1 MVRLLNDH
9 DPKEAPVSPDS
20 ATTPITFA
28 TSPLPLAATFDGGRL
43 TSDGGL
49 PWLGEADAA
58 LGGMCEALAD
68 CIPEWRR
75 GSVRHSLSTL
85 VRQRVFQIALGY
97 EDQDDADTL
106 RRDPLLKL
114 LCGGLLPHTD
124 VDLASQ
130 PTFSRLENAVDR
142 HACYRLAEALVE
154 TYLRERERDGVPTR
168 LVLDLDGTDDPTHGE
183 QEGSAYHGYYRQH
196 MYHPLLVFDADTG
209 QLVAAILRPGTV
221 HDSRGVL
228 TFLKRLVPKLR
239 GRWPRVA
246 IELRA
251 DSGFATPKL
260 YSYCEAERIDYT
272 IGLATNAR
280 LQDLAA
286 PQLAEA
292 QRRYD
297 AEVTQGEKE
306 GDGENDIE
314 KVRLVGEGRYR
325 ADSWERERRVVFKTE
340 VLAKGPNVRFVVT
353 SRTDEEPLALYD
365 WYVERGEAE
374 GWVKDLKNACRADR
388 LSCHRFWANQFRLL
402 LHAAAYWLLD
412 TLRRWLVG
420 AGSARRQLDTLR
432 LELLKVGGRVY
443 QWASRVRLRL
453 ASAHPGQA
461 LWELLA
467 ARSGRA

>member
-1 MVRLLNDH
+1 MMTT
-9 DPKEAPVSPDS
+9 KEAPVPPDS
-20 ATTPITFA
+20 ATSPFAFA
-28 TSPLPLAATFDGGRL
+28 TSPLPLSATFDGGRL

-58 LGGMCEALAD
+58 LGLCEALAA
-68 CIPEWRR
+68 CVPEWRR
-75 GSVRHSLSTL
+75 GPLRHSLSTL

-97 EDQDDADTL
+97 EDQDDSDTL

-114 LCGGLLPHTD
+114 LCGRLPETEAD
-124 VDLASQ
+124 DLASQ
-130 PTFSRLENAVDR
+130 PTFSRLENAPDR
-142 HACYRLAEALVE
+142 HACYRIAEALVE
-154 TYLRERERDGVPTR
+154 VYLRERERDGAPTR

-183 QEGSAYHGYYRQH
+183 QEGTAYHGYYRQH

-239 GRWPRVA
+239 GRWSGVK

-260 YSYCEAERIDYT
+260 YSYCEAEDIEYT
-272 IGLATNAR
+272 IGLASNTR
-280 LQDLAA
+280 LSDLAA
-286 PQLAEA
+286 PQLAQA
-292 QRRYD
+292 QRQHEEATQKGED
-297 AEVTQGEKE
+297 AQEEVATK
-306 GDGENDIE
+306 
-314 KVRLVGEGRYR
+314 KVRLVGEGRYQ

-340 VLAKGPNVRFVVT
+340 ILSKGPNVRFVVT
-353 SRTDEEPLALYD
+353 SRTDLEPLALYD

-374 GWVKDLKNACRADR
+374 GWVKDLKNACFADR
-388 LSCHRFWANQFRLL
+388 LSCMRFWANQFRLL

-412 TLRRWLVG
+412 TLRRWLVRGG
-420 AGSARRQLDTLR
+420 AARRQLDTLR
-432 LELLKVGGRVY
+432 LEVLKVGGRVY

-453 ASAHPGQA
+453 ASSHPGQG

-467 ARSGRA
+467 TRSGRA